1 MYLRRNTAMEKE
13 RPQDQA
19 VERRQIRRI
28 VGNRNVRHRIQVRVN
43 DQINANENGQ
53 LENNEAEV
61 DTPTDISDGK
71 IGAKKRAKLAA
82 KAEKKVQREMNKVE
96 QEKRKKEEEK
106 RQKER
111 DKQREEEQDE
121 EMRQEE
127 EARKLRE
134 LKEQQEYE
142 EYLKMKEMFSV
153 EEEGFQEDENVLL
166 EDIKEYIKLKKV
178 VYLDDVAA
186 HFSQKTAFVVDKIL
200 EWQKTGDLTGVIDD
214 QGKFIYITE
223 SELDAIVKFIK
234 RRGRVSISEL
244 SEHSNHKDLCV
255 DEVQGFRLSR
265 KLSDVFTK
273 CQIGKKSSDSQR
285 NTRPFTS
292 RTVDYRLEEQRTPY

>member
-1 MYLRRNTAMEKE
+1 MDMFLLIFCVIVITLLITASTMYLRRNRAMEKE

-244 SEHSNHKDLCV
+244 SEHSSTLIN
-255 DEVQGFRLSR
+255 
-265 KLSDVFTK
+265 
-273 CQIGKKSSDSQR
+273 IGS
-285 NTRPFTS
+285 N
-292 RTVDYRLEEQRTPY
+292 

>member
-1 MYLRRNTAMEKE
+1 M
-13 RPQDQA
+13 
-19 VERRQIRRI
+19 
-28 VGNRNVRHRIQVRVN
+28 VGNRNVRHRLHAGAN
-43 DQINANENGQ
+43 DQTNANENRQ
-53 LENNEAEV
+53 LENDEAEM
-61 DTPTDISDGK
+61 DMPTEASDGK

-82 KAEKKVQREMNKVE
+82 KAERKAQREMDKV
-96 QEKRKKEEEK
+96 QQDKRKKEEEK

-111 DKQREEEQDE
+111 EKQQEEEHDKE
-121 EMRQEE
+121 LRLEE

-134 LKEQQEYE
+134 LKEKQEYE

-153 EEEGFQEDENVLL
+153 EEEGFQEDQNVLL
-166 EDIKEYIKLKKV
+166 EDIMEYVKLKKV

-223 SELDAIVKFIK
+223 SELDAVVNFIK

-244 SEHSNHKDLCV
+244 SEHSSTLIN
-255 DEVQGFRLSR
+255 
-265 KLSDVFTK
+265 
-273 CQIGKKSSDSQR
+273 IGS
-285 NTRPFTS
+285 N
-292 RTVDYRLEEQRTPY
+292 